1 MNDGKAPK
9 RSIISYI
16 LPYIMMAATI
26 GLFVWLIM
34 SNFINTSE
42 TWYATYSQTTQKDRD
57 FDLDSNLGYKLV
69 KNEGTGVYEYQYTPG
84 ATYRDVNSKV
94 VVQATV
100 SQGYKSVTINGIYVR
115 ATKAARF
122 SVLIS
127 ENDWNVGFTTLAADG
142 STVSHDSYE
151 SIFRARINEIAALD
165 GGKYGNVVAGM
176 NYTDAFKQS
185 WWDVWGPTIITTGV
199 VLLIGIFIF
208 SRINNSVNGA
218 NNSAFNFNKSPAR
231 RAESS
236 KVRFDDVA
244 GCDEEKAEM
253 VELVEYLKDPKKY
266 SKFGARLPKG
276 ILLIGPPGTGKTL
289 LAKAVAGEAH
299 VPFYSISGSDFV
311 EMYVGVGAGRVRDL
325 FRNAKATAPCLIFI
339 DEIDAVGRQRGAGLG
354 GGNDEREQ
362 TLNQLLVEMDGFEA
376 NSGILVIA
384 ATNRDD
390 VLDPALRRAG
400 RFDRTITVS
409 LPDKAGREAIL
420 KVHARNKKISPSVDF
435 EALAKRTVGFSGADL
450 DNVLNEAAILAVR
463 GGKEEIT
470 IEDIDEAIDRRISG
484 PAKSSKGL
492 SEMERKQVA
501 YHEAG
506 HAIIGIHLPHS
517 DKVQKI
523 TIVPRGNTGGHVLMT
538 PEDDRFLLTKNELLA
553 RITGLLG
560 GRSSEEIFFQD
571 VTTGASN
578 DIEQATRLAR
588 LMVTE
593 FGMSDLGPI
602 QYERDTGSVF
612 LGRDYASTQRNF
624 STQVAYEID
633 KAVRLIID
641 EAHEHARSLIEEYK
655 DEVILIAETLLDR
668 ETITA
673 EEIEKLL
680 KKEPEPEPAK
690 KPAKPRKKKSDEQ
703 PAEPKPA
710 AKRAKKE
717 PKE

>member
-151 SIFRARINEIAALD
+151 SIFRARIYEIAALD

-266 SKFGARLPKG
+266 S
-276 ILLIGPPGTGKTL
+276 T
-289 LAKAVAGEAH
+289 
-299 VPFYSISGSDFV
+299 
-311 EMYVGVGAGRVRDL
+311 
-325 FRNAKATAPCLIFI
+325 
-339 DEIDAVGRQRGAGLG
+339 
-354 GGNDEREQ
+354 
-362 TLNQLLVEMDGFEA
+362 
-376 NSGILVIA
+376 
-384 ATNRDD
+384 
-390 VLDPALRRAG
+390 
-400 RFDRTITVS
+400 
-409 LPDKAGREAIL
+409 
-420 KVHARNKKISPSVDF
+420 
-435 EALAKRTVGFSGADL
+435 
-450 DNVLNEAAILAVR
+450 
-463 GGKEEIT
+463 EEILQ
-470 IEDIDEAIDRRISG
+470 IRC
-484 PAKSSKGL
+484 
-492 SEMERKQVA
+492 
-501 YHEAG
+501 
-506 HAIIGIHLPHS
+506 
-517 DKVQKI
+517 
-523 TIVPRGNTGGHVLMT
+523 
-538 PEDDRFLLTKNELLA
+538 
-553 RITGLLG
+553 
-560 GRSSEEIFFQD
+560 
-571 VTTGASN
+571 
-578 DIEQATRLAR
+578 QAT
-588 LMVTE
+588 
-593 FGMSDLGPI
+593 
-602 QYERDTGSVF
+602 
-612 LGRDYASTQRNF
+612 QRYPPHW
-624 STQVAYEID
+624 SSGYW
-633 KAVRLIID
+633 
-641 EAHEHARSLIEEYK
+641 
-655 DEVILIAETLLDR
+655 
-668 ETITA
+668 
-673 EEIEKLL
+673 
-680 KKEPEPEPAK
+680 
-690 KPAKPRKKKSDEQ
+690 
-703 PAEPKPA
+703 
-710 AKRAKKE
+710 
-717 PKE
+717 